1 MPNYWADKI
10 EPDLCITLEQAPA
23 LAYALS
29 NLVTPPGCDCCPFS
43 VVDEKMRQLYPNRD
57 YYACLLQGGTSVVG
71 WDQTCYTARWL
82 EQARWELAEIVTS
95 YRTLKADIAALEGK
109 LKAEAFS
116 LGIAD
121 IVDELQEMRKRADR
135 KAE

>member
-29 NLVTPPGCDCCPFS
+29 DMATPPGCDCCPFGK
-43 VVDEKMRQLYPNRD
+43 VDNLLRKHYPERD
-57 YYACLLQGGTSVVG
+57 YWNCSLQGGASVVG
-71 WDQTCYTARWL
+71 WDTSCNTDMWLRRARN
-82 EQARWELAEIVTS
+82 ELAEIVNS
-95 YRTLKADIAALEGK
+95 YRTLKADIVALEGK
-109 LKAEAFS
+109 MKAEAFS